1 MFVPSIIIPAYLD
14 APSKPRWLGADCNF
28 PIGTATV
35 GPRATPPVPTQA
47 NIVTGKQIGRAH
59 V

>member
-1 MFVPSIIIPAYLD
+1 MGEVVSSNAVE
-14 APSKPRWLGADCNF
+14 R
-28 PIGTATV
+28 GTGTGLNKLAIYNDQD
-35 GPRATPPVPTQA
+35 RTQA